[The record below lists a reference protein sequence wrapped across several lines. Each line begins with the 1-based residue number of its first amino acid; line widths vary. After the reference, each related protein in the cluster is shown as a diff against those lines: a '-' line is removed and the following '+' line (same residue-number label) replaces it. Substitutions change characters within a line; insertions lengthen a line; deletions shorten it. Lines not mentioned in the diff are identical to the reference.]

1 MMTTTTQTVP
11 PDIAL
16 SSLRRVDEERTSIE
30 EPRASSHDSEL
41 RNDEPPTGATVFTP
55 PPVSAI
61 KFQLFAMNFATFL
74 AGLNDAATGALVPY
88 LQPAYNIGLLFIAL
102 VYLANFAGWTV
113 AAFSNLHLHSRIGTG
128 GVMLLGA
135 TLQLT
140 AHAIQLSKPPYPV
153 FVLTYFLV
161 GIGIAFQDAQANAFV
176 GGVNNAHR
184 WLGILHALYG
194 VGALISPLVATRIA
208 TTTSHWEWFYAVL
221 LGTAG
226 VNVVCITAAFWE
238 GIGKGAQG
246 AKERANKDLSK
257 TVQNRTVLLM
267 SAFFFLYVGTEVTAG
282 GWVVEF
288 LIRVR
293 GGEPSHVG
301 YVASGFWGGLTLG
314 RILLAD
320 ITFRLGERRMIF
332 LYILLALIVQFIFWF
347 VPNIIA
353 NAVMISLLGFFIGPF
368 FPTGINVAT
377 KLIPRELHVSAIGF
391 MATTGQAGSAAFPFL
406 TGAIAAKVGVQ
417 VLQPVLV
424 GLLVGM
430 VGLWAAVPRVTRRD
444 A

>member
-1 MMTTTTQTVP
+1 
-11 PDIAL
+11 
-16 SSLRRVDEERTSIE
+16 
-30 EPRASSHDSEL
+30 
-41 RNDEPPTGATVFTP
+41 
-55 PPVSAI
+55 
-61 KFQLFAMNFATFL
+61 
-74 AGLNDAATGALVPY
+74 
-88 LQPAYNIGLLFIAL
+88 
-102 VYLANFAGWTV
+102 
-113 AAFSNLHLHSRIGTG
+113 
-128 GVMLLGA
+128 
-135 TLQLT
+135 LT
-140 AHAIQLSKPPYPV
+140 
-153 FVLTYFLV
+153 
-161 GIGIAFQDAQANAFV
+161 
-176 GGVNNAHR
+176 
-184 WLGILHALYG
+184 
-194 VGALISPLVATRIA
+194 
-208 TTTSHWEWFYAVL
+208 
-221 LGTAG
+221 
-226 VNVVCITAAFWE
+226 
-238 GIGKGAQG
+238 
-246 AKERANKDLSK
+246 
-257 TVQNRTVLLM
+257 
-267 SAFFFLYVGTEVTAG
+267 